1 MGKRDGSPVTTI
13 FREISRDVLK
23 CVLMFILAID
33 LSKKCHNLVNEGN
46 ILFFFFLISHRAV
59 LPVFLQPRFPFV
71 FLKDSF
77 LWRQSTFLLSEE
89 QLFGRGSWAEITRWD
104 LGSRFRKTGPTPS
117 LDAWLV
123 VLNFHLI
130 LGLREIGL
138 NSYAP
143 IVWALTKCDVCD

>member
-1 MGKRDGSPVTTI
+1 MCFVVYSGNW
-13 FREISRDVLK
+13 F
-23 CVLMFILAID
+23 F
-33 LSKKCHNLVNEGN
+33 KKCQNLVNEG
-46 ILFFFFLISHRAV
+46 ICFFFFFLSSHRAV

-71 FLKDSF
+71 FFKDSF

-104 LGSRFRKTGPTPS
+104 LGSRFPKTGSTPS

-123 VLNFHLI
+123 VLNFRLI
-130 LGLREIGL
+130 LGLRETGL

-143 IVWALTKCDVCD
+143 IVWALTKWDICD

>member
-1 MGKRDGSPVTTI
+1 MPVTTI

-23 CVLMFILAID
+23 GLMFILSID
-33 LSKKCHNLVNEGN
+33 LLKKCHNLVNKGT
-46 ILFFFFLISHRAV
+46 ILFLSFFFFFWSSHHAV

-71 FLKDSF
+71 FFKDSF
-77 LWRQSTFLLSEE
+77 LWRQSTSLLSEE

-130 LGLREIGL
+130 SGPRETGL

-143 IVWALTKCDVCD
+143 IVWAVTKCDVCD

>member
-1 MGKRDGSPVTTI
+1 MGKKDGAPVTTI

-33 LSKKCHNLVNEGN
+33 VSKKCHNLVNEGN
-46 ILFFFFLISHRAV
+46 ILFFLSSHRAI
-59 LPVFLQPRFPFV
+59 LPVFLHPRFPFV

-77 LWRQSTFLLSEE
+77 LWRQSTLLLSEE

-104 LGSRFRKTGPTPS
+104 LGSRFQKTGTTPS

-130 LGLREIGL
+130 LGLRETGL

-143 IVWALTKCDVCD
+143 IVWALTKCGVCD